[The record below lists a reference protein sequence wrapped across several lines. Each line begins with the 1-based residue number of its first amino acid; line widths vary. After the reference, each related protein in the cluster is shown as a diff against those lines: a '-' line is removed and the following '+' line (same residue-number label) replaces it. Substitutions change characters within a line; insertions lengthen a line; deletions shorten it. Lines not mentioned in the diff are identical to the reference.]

1 MVAGML
7 RVGPAAAADL
17 ASAID
22 EHTSGNP
29 YEVVELLNT
38 LRRAGVLTATT
49 AGWRWDGAAVRAWA
63 GPRWP
68 GHWRRACRRCRPRP
82 SWSSRRWRASAGAPK
97 SASCGSRPARRRRR
111 WTGRSTA
118 FDEGVLVVEPGERV
132 AVRFRHDRI
141 REAVLSGLD
150 TERRGALQLDLA
162 RRLVTM
168 PDLYAVDAQQYLPII
183 DAVEDANE
191 RRRVVAMLHRA
202 ADDASLIGDHAM
214 VEALLCAALRL
225 RRSRRQRGAHG
236 RAQRALV
243 ASRTQTVQKAKELA
257 DVSIRLRSEDVL
269 CVYMTTIFGALTNR
283 GDHFVPCKP
292 LRRLVAAHLQI
303 ARLEDAAIPLHLVA
317 FDLLGGSEVR
327 LSRGSALDAVL
338 AAAAIPGVLPPVPW
352 GDHLLVDGGVVN
364 NTPISHA
371 IELGAERVFVLPT
384 SDPDER
390 GLAGRPRRPL
400 DAAVQACKVLVG
412 ARLKADLVR
421 YAAEAELIVLRAPN
435 RTRVQPNDFDQAEL
449 LIADGL
455 RAARRQLDALGER
468 AAAAA

>member
-1 MVAGML
+1 MHGNQVIQFQPARERGHGAPRTAFVLSGGASLGALQAGML
-7 RVGPAAAADL
+7 RAL
-17 ASAID
+17 YERAITPD
-22 EHTSGNP
+22 
-29 YEVVELLNT
+29 
-38 LRRAGVLTATT
+38 VLVAT
-49 AGWRWDGAAVRAWA
+49 
-63 GPRWP
+63 
-68 GHWRRACRRCRPRP
+68 
-82 SWSSRRWRASAGAPK
+82 SAGGLNA
-97 SASCGSRPARRRRR
+97 
-111 WTGRSTA
+111 A
-118 FDEGVLVVEPGERV
+118 F
-132 AVRFRHDRI
+132 
-141 REAVLSGLD
+141 
-150 TERRGALQLDLA
+150 
-162 RRLVTM
+162 
-168 PDLYAVDAQQYLPII
+168 
-183 DAVEDANE
+183 
-191 RRRVVAMLHRA
+191 
-202 ADDASLIGDHAM
+202 
-214 VEALLCAALRL
+214 
-225 RRSRRQRGAHG
+225 
-236 RAQRALV
+236 V
-243 ASRTQTVQKAKELA
+243 ASRPQTVQTAKELA
-257 DVSIRLRSEDVL
+257 DVWLHLRREDVFP
-269 CVYMTTIFGALTNR
+269 VHMPTIFGALTNR

>member
-1 MVAGML
+1 M
-7 RVGPAAAADL
+7 
-17 ASAID
+17 
-22 EHTSGNP
+22 
-29 YEVVELLNT
+29 
-38 LRRAGVLTATT
+38 
-49 AGWRWDGAAVRAWA
+49 
-63 GPRWP
+63 
-68 GHWRRACRRCRPRP
+68 
-82 SWSSRRWRASAGAPK
+82 
-97 SASCGSRPARRRRR
+97 
-111 WTGRSTA
+111 
-118 FDEGVLVVEPGERV
+118 
-132 AVRFRHDRI
+132 
-141 REAVLSGLD
+141 
-150 TERRGALQLDLA
+150 
-162 RRLVTM
+162 
-168 PDLYAVDAQQYLPII
+168 
-183 DAVEDANE
+183 
-191 RRRVVAMLHRA
+191 
-202 ADDASLIGDHAM
+202 
-214 VEALLCAALRL
+214 
-225 RRSRRQRGAHG
+225 
-236 RAQRALV
+236 
-243 ASRTQTVQKAKELA
+243 QTAKELA
-257 DVSIRLRSEDVL
+257 DVWLGLRREDVFP
-269 CVYMTTIFGALTNR
+269 VHMPTIFGALTNR

-468 AAAAA
+468 AAVAA